1 MSKIPADRRLSSGY
15 LRSVEELNLGPP
27 STNSSSWREEDLN
40 SGLPD
45 YKSIPL
51 ATRIRCLLYKKKLT
65 LAGVHLCN
73 LRMLLVEFRDRS
85 GEALKLLLER
95 GFDPNVQHSSNSS
108 TPLHLAV
115 KKDNEM
121 AVRIL
126 TQCPECNINLQV
138 CFT

>member
-1 MSKIPADRRLSSGY
+1 MQKTKESLFKVNTSHINEHQLKLVFIYVTYGQLS
-15 LRSVEELNLGPP
+15 
-27 STNSSSWREEDLN
+27 
-40 SGLPD
+40 
-45 YKSIPL
+45 
-51 ATRIRCLLYKKKLT
+51 
-65 LAGVHLCN
+65 
-73 LRMLLVEFRDRS
+73 VEFRDRS

-115 KKDNEM
+115 KRDNEM

-138 CFT
+138 CLT